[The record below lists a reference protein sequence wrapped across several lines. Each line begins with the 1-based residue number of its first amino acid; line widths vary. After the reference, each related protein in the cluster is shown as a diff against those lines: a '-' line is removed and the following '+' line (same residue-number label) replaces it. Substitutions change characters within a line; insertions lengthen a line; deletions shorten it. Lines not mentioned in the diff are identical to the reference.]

1 MFDQAFKNYKL
12 GNTNLLPQPNQN
24 PIQLSSGINSMMSN
38 IMNTNK
44 QFGDFANQLKAQTQ
58 AYQQGFDKF
67 NSQFESIMNDLL
79 AKKNTSTGNIFNDF
93 LTSYKSARE
102 SGVGSG
108 LREGILSMLP
118 NNMLAKMPDR
128 YYEVN
133 QGFDNS
139 IHGKDF

>member
-1 MFDQAFKNYKL
+1 MYTPKYNL
-12 GNTNLLPQPNQN
+12 GNMKLLPNPSNQSTQ
-24 PIQLSSGINSMMSN
+24 ILTGYNSMMNN
-38 IMNTNK
+38 ILDTN
-44 QFGDFANQLKAQTQ
+44 QSYNNLANQLKEQTK
-58 AYQQGFDKF
+58 AYQKGFDKF
-67 NSQFESIMNDLL
+67 NSQLESIMNDLL

-108 LREGILSMLP
+108 LRNSFLSRLPESIYGI
-118 NNMLAKMPDR
+118 
-128 YYEVN
+128 N

>member
-1 MFDQAFKNYKL
+1 MYTPKYNL
-12 GNTNLLPQPNQN
+12 GNMKLLPNPSNQSTQ
-24 PIQLSSGINSMMSN
+24 ILTGYNSMMNN
-38 IMNTNK
+38 ILDTN
-44 QFGDFANQLKAQTQ
+44 QSYNNLANQLKEQTK

-108 LREGILSMLP
+108 LRNSFLSRLPESIYGI
-118 NNMLAKMPDR
+118 
-128 YYEVN
+128 N